1 MIQGFP
7 NLGEGFVSMRALI
20 ASAGRSIHSL
30 RSSRF
35 FLLPILLLALGVGCT
50 HHHSDTSAPGTPPTI
65 TVAPANASTVSGRQ
79 VSLSV
84 TVTGA
89 PTLAYQWAKDGQ
101 NILGAIGATF
111 TLYQP
116 KVQDA
121 GNYTVT
127 VTNPNGSVTSG
138 VATLTVLAA
147 VTFTSPVGL
156 VYDASGN
163 LFVSDMDD
171 HTIWKVDPT
180 NQKTLVAGSS
190 GLPGATDGQGSTARF
205 NTPGGLALD
214 PAGNLVVADTG
225 NHTIRRIA
233 PDGTVTT
240 LAGSPG
246 VTGAVDGVGTQAR
259 FNAPYGLAVDGTGG
273 IYIADSQN
281 HTIRY
286 MAADG
291 TVSTYAG
298 LAGTPGLVDGIG
310 TAAQF
315 NQPNGIA
322 LAPNGTLYVADYGNS
337 CIRAIAQGAIVTR
350 LAGQANTHGFAD
362 GSALSALFYLPVG
375 ITLDAT
381 GVLWIADTRNHAI
394 RRLGTDGTVST
405 LAGSGGTYGNADGS
419 GTAALFRLPC
429 GIVTT
434 PSGNLAVTD
443 TGNHLLRTVTSAG
456 VVSTFTTP

>member
-7 NLGEGFVSMRALI
+7 NLGEGFTAVRALI

-30 RSSRF
+30 RASRRF
-35 FLLPILLLALGVGCT
+35 VLPFLLLALGVGCSS
-50 HHHSDTSAPGTPPTI
+50 HHTDASAPGTPPAI
-65 TVAPANASTVSGRQ
+65 TEGPLNASTVSGRP

-84 TVTGA
+84 TATGA
-89 PTLAYQWAKDGQ
+89 ATLAYQWAKDGQ
-101 NILGAIGATF
+101 NLLGAIGSTF

-116 KVQDA
+116 KVEDA

-127 VTNPNGSVTSG
+127 VTNPNGTITSG

-147 VTFTSPVGL
+147 VEFTSPVGL

-163 LFVSDMDD
+163 LFVADRDD
-171 HTIWKVDPT
+171 HTIWKVDAT

-190 GLPGATDGQGSTARF
+190 GLPGAVDGQGSSARF
-205 NTPGGLALD
+205 DAPGGLALD

-240 LAGSPG
+240 LAGAPG
-246 VTGAVDGVGTQAR
+246 VPGAVDGVGTQAR

-273 IYIADSQN
+273 TYIADSQN

-286 MAADG
+286 LAADG

-298 LAGTPGLVDGIG
+298 LAGTPGLVDGTG
-310 TAAQF
+310 TSAQF

-337 CIRAIAQGAIVTR
+337 CIRAIAQGANVTR
-350 LAGQANTHGFAD
+350 LAGQANAHGFAD
-362 GSALSALFYLPVG
+362 GSALSALFNLPVG
-375 ITLDAT
+375 ITLDAA
-381 GVLWIADTRNHAI
+381 GVLWITDTRNHAI
-394 RRLGTDGTVST
+394 RRLGADGTVST
-405 LAGSGGTYGNADGS
+405 PAGSGGNVGNADGT

-429 GIVTT
+429 GIVTA
-434 PSGNLAVTD
+434 PSGNLVVAD
-443 TGNHLLRTVTSAG
+443 TGNHLLRTVTPAG
-456 VVSTFTTP
+456 VASTFTTP